1 MRHLSMFLPFDN
13 ERGYIQCVIQDCYK
27 YDLES
32 LGWVDNSEKLTKVES
47 DPLDGMDKDQIE
59 AYVKD
64 LTGIDIDKR
73 GGLKAVKRKAQ
84 EALDEWQKQQNQ

>member
-1 MRHLSMFLPFDN
+1 MRHVSMFFPCNN
-13 ERGYIQCVIQDCYK
+13 ERGYIQCVIQDIYK
-27 YDLES
+27 DDMEA
-32 LGWVDNSEKLTKVES
+32 LGWVDSGDKLNQV
-47 DPLDGMDKDQIE
+47 DPFNGMDKDQIE

-84 EALDEWQKQQNQ
+84 EALDAWQNQQNQ